1 MKALYLESIGKELV
15 LKDVPV
21 PSALAPDEVLVE
33 TELTGI
39 CYRDILTSKGF
50 FPRTRLPI
58 VLGHEISGK
67 IVKLGSAVTG
77 FKEGDRVGSL
87 IYEPCGKCEY
97 CLSGRENLCRSK
109 RTFGED
115 IDGSYASFVKVSSR
129 SLIKAP
135 DGVSS
140 AGLAI
145 SACVTGM
152 LMHAF
157 RTRGALFPGETVLV
171 TGAGGGVGIHAVQ
184 VAKAL
189 GAKVIA
195 ATSSEW
201 KAAKIKEVGASD
213 VIVWNEGF
221 GDQVKKLTEGRGVDV
236 ILESVGGPTF
246 GESMRSLA
254 PGGRLVVVGNVLPS
268 PVQFQLGTLILKELS
283 IVGSISSVRKD
294 VEDALRLTAE
304 GKIKPVVHDTL
315 PLEEAS
321 RGHKLMS
328 EKATLGRVMLK
339 P

>member
-15 LKDVPV
+15 LKEVPI
-21 PSALAPDEVLVE
+21 PSNLAPDEVLVE

-39 CYRDILTSKGF
+39 CFRDVLTSKGF
-50 FPRTRLPI
+50 FPRARLPVI
-58 VLGHEISGK
+58 LGHEISGRISK
-67 IVKLGSAVTG
+67 VGSEVTG
-77 FKEGDRVGSL
+77 FKEGDRVTSL
-87 IYEPCGKCEY
+87 IYEPCGKCSY
-97 CLSGRENLCRSK
+97 CRSGRENLCRAK

-115 IDGSYASFVKVSSR
+115 VDGSYASYVRVNSR
-129 SLIKAP
+129 ARVKAP

-152 LMHAF
+152 LVHAF
-157 RTRGALFPGETVLV
+157 RSRAALQPGETVLV

-184 VAKAL
+184 IAGAL
-189 GAKVIA
+189 GAHVIA

-201 KAAKIKEVGASD
+201 KAPKVREAGAGD
-213 VIVWNEGF
+213 VIVWSEGF
-221 GDQVKKLTEGRGVDV
+221 CDQVKKLTEGRGVDIV
-236 ILESVGGPTF
+236 LEAVGSPTF
-246 GESMRSLA
+246 ADSMHSLA

-268 PVQFQLGTLILKELS
+268 PVSFQLGSLILKELS
-283 IVGSISSVRKD
+283 VVGSLSSVRRD
-294 VEDALRLTAE
+294 VEDALKMTAE
-304 GKIKPVVHDTL
+304 GKIKPIVHDTI

-328 EKATLGRVMLK
+328 DKATLGRVMLK